1 MITIFKKEFFGFFS
15 SLTAYV
21 LIIVFLMINSLFLWI
36 LPGNLNILDYG
47 YSDLEGLFKIAPFAF
62 MFLIPAVTMRF
73 FSEEHRS
80 GTMELL
86 LTKPISDLKIIL
98 AKYFAAL
105 ALVVFSLIPTLI
117 YFCSVY
123 QLGFPKGNLD
133 LGAFWGS
140 FFGLIF
146 LGATFTSLGIFSS
159 VLTNNQILSFTIA
172 VAMSAFFYLGL
183 DYLSS
188 ANISGSIFMFV
199 QNLGISAH
207 YLSISRGVID
217 SRDIIYFMSFIFIFL
232 YSTKIILGSRKW

>member
-1 MITIFKKEFFGFFS
+1 MISIFKKEFFGFFS

-21 LIIVFLMINSLFLWI
+21 VIIVFLLINSLFIWV

-73 FSEEHRS
+73 FSEEHRN
-80 GTMELL
+80 GTIELL
-86 LTKPISDLKIIL
+86 LTKPISDLQIIL

-105 ALVVFSLIPTLI
+105 VLVIFSILPTLI
-117 YFCSVY
+117 YFYSVY
-123 QLGFPKGNLD
+123 QLGFPKGNMD

-140 FFGLIF
+140 FTGLLF
-146 LGATFTSLGIFSS
+146 LGATFVSIGIFSS
-159 VLTNNQILSFTIA
+159 VITNNQILSFIIA
-172 VAMSAFFYLGL
+172 VALSAFSYLGF
-183 DYLSS
+183 DYILS
-188 ANISGSIFMFV
+188 ANSSGSISIFL

-217 SRDIIYFMSFIFIFL
+217 SRDMIYFLSFIFLFIYL
-232 YSTKIILGSRKW
+232 TKTILSNRKW

>member
-21 LIIVFLMINSLFLWI
+21 VIIVFLLINSLFLWI
-36 LPGNLNILDYG
+36 LPGDLNILDYG

-73 FSEEHRS
+73 FSEEHRN
-80 GTMELL
+80 GTIELL
-86 LTKPISDLKIIL
+86 LTKPISDLQIIL

-105 ALVVFSLIPTLI
+105 VLVIFALLPTLI
-117 YFCSVY
+117 YFYSVY

-140 FFGLIF
+140 FSGLLF
-146 LGATFTSLGIFSS
+146 LGATFVSIGIFSS
-159 VLTNNQILSFTIA
+159 VVTNNQILSFIIA
-172 VAMSAFFYLGL
+172 VTLSAFCYLGF
-183 DYLSS
+183 DYILS
-188 ANISGSIFMFV
+188 ANSSGSISIIL

-207 YLSISRGVID
+207 YISISRGVID
-217 SRDIIYFMSFIFIFL
+217 SRDIVYFLSFIFLFIYL
-232 YSTKIILGSRKW
+232 TKTILASRKW